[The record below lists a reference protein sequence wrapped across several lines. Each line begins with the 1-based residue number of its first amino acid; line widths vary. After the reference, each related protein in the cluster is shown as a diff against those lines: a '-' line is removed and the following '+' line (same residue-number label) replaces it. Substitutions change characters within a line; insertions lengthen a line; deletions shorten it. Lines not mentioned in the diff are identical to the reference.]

1 MAPYSVAKAGV
12 NHLTKTC
19 AIDLGPHGVRCN
31 AILPGMT
38 LTPMIKQFKA
48 HYPEFAKTMEDQIP
62 LGRMAEPEE
71 QANTALFLASDLSS
85 DITGVLLKVDGGYQA
100 GYYTRKD

>member
-1 MAPYSVAKAGV
+1 MSLMTMIVKMSEG
-12 NHLTKTC
+12 LTKTC

-71 QANTALFLASDLSS
+71 QANTALFLASDLSGHV
-85 DITGVLLKVDGGYQA
+85 TGTSIRIDGGKSA
-100 GYYTRKD
+100 TA